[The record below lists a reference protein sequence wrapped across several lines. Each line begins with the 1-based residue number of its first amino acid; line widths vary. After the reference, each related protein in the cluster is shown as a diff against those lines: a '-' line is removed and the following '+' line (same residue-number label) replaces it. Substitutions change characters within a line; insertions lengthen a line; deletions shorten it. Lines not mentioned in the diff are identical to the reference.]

1 MQGGLYRLSQAA
13 HRSCRWYTRQENQF
27 LSLYEYQKSLC
38 VWYVAG
44 AVYET
49 IMGAEKKVLTTG
61 DVAKICC
68 VAPRTVSK
76 WFDSGQLRGY
86 RIPGSKDRRIPLE
99 HLVRF
104 MRTHGI
110 PLNGL
115 DIGKKRIL
123 VLDNDHAL
131 CDALKN
137 TLTEEDGYEVYTS
150 STAFEAGS
158 ATQMLQPNVLLVDV
172 HLPDVEPQSISRFFR
187 SEGELRSVL
196 LIGTGHD
203 LCNGSGQSLLQ
214 HGFDGYLS
222 KPFTIRELIELIDSI
237 TLAVEPT
244 PTL

>member
-1 MQGGLYRLSQAA
+1 
-13 HRSCRWYTRQENQF
+13 
-27 LSLYEYQKSLC
+27 
-38 VWYVAG
+38 
-44 AVYET
+44 
-49 IMGAEKKVLTTG
+49 MGADKKVLTTG

-104 MRTHGI
+104 MRAYGI

-123 VLDNDHAL
+123 VLDNDHSL

-137 TLTEEDGYEVYTS
+137 TLTDEDGYEVFTS

-158 ATQMLQPNVLLVDV
+158 ATQLLQPNVLLVDV
-172 HLPDVEPQSISRFFR
+172 HLPDVNTQMLSRFFR
-187 SEGELRSVL
+187 TDGDFRSTV

-203 LCNGSGQSLLQ
+203 LSNGQGQALLQ
-214 HGFDGYLS
+214 QGFDGFLS
-222 KPFTIRELIELIDSI
+222 KPFTVRELIEQIESI
-237 TLAVEPT
+237 TPASA
-244 PTL
+244 PTLAM